1 MRSLPPHA
9 RLLDSAEGG
18 DFVEHQAFV
27 YSDDA
32 AFKCLHYPES
42 ATDVRRVKVRS
53 QTGPCVVRKG
63 NRLVLVFEP
72 EHTRD
77 GPKDLIAA
85 HAHFGTNARENGRP
99 KKIRP
104 RSEARAAGRHGRTCL
119 HGLVHE
125 AFYSRDNR
133 VANERANLRALD
145 LPIA

>member
-32 AFKCLHYPES
+32 AFKCLHHPES
-42 ATDVRRVKVRS
+42 EPDVRRVKVRS

-77 GPKDLIAA
+77 GPKDLIDAP
-85 HAHFGTNARENGRP
+85 AHFGTNAREHVRP
-99 KKIRP
+99 TTIMLC
-104 RSEARAAGRHGRTCL
+104 S
-119 HGLVHE
+119 
-125 AFYSRDNR
+125 
-133 VANERANLRALD
+133 
-145 LPIA
+145 

>member
-32 AFKCLHYPES
+32 AFKCLHHPES

-63 NRLVLVFEP
+63 NRLVFVFEP

-85 HAHFGTNARENGRP
+85 HAHFGTKARENGRP

-104 RSEARAAGRHGRTCL
+104 CSEPRAALRSPRTHPYAPGIGL
-119 HGLVHE
+119 HTWQPARNAGSVRRWL
-125 AFYSRDNR
+125 
-133 VANERANLRALD
+133 L
-145 LPIA
+145 